1 MRTTNKLVMLL
12 LIIINLVNS
21 ACTNS
26 DNNLEPTTPTEIAT
40 AADLSTYLETII
52 NDKEIPGFAVSI
64 ALNDA
69 IAYQKSFGF
78 ANIAAQT
85 PYTNQT
91 VNSIA
96 SISKTF
102 VSAAAVKAI
111 EQGYFTLETNINDLL
126 PIEVYNPK
134 HPLENIKVKHLLT
147 HTSGIIDNPQQ
158 YFAANYFIFLG
169 ENTSTNGAS
178 FLMND
183 LGIEQHTQ
191 VALEDYLVE
200 IFLEDGDLYSE
211 DNYLDAKPGTQWA
224 YSNTAT
230 ALMSYI
236 IEYVSDAPFYEYV
249 ANNVLLPLQMSNSTF
264 NFTEI
269 NTSNLATLY
278 LNEYLPLPRYGN
290 HSYAEGSMHTTN
302 EDFSKYLLDMMKG
315 IKGESSVLFTPA
327 SYNLLFSN
335 LVDGSIVPGEFAEN
349 QAIYWYENDGYVM
362 HGGNSFGTS
371 SQLQIEKN
379 GTSGFYILTNM
390 DGTTYETSPK
400 WEEVKLLISTA
411 IEQYITHNK

>member
-1 MRTTNKLVMLL
+1 MRTTNKLIMLL

-69 IAYQKSFGF
+69 IAYQKSFGY

-278 LNEYLPLPRYGN
+278 LNEYMPLPRYGN

-400 WEEVKLLISTA
+400 WEEVNLLISTA

>member
-26 DNNLEPTTPTEIAT
+26 DNNLEPTTPTAIAT

-69 IAYQKSFGF
+69 ISYQKSFGY
-78 ANIAAQT
+78 ANIATQT

-102 VSAAAVKAI
+102 VSSAAVKAI

-302 EDFSKYLLDMMKG
+302 DDFSKYLLDMMKG

-327 SYNLLFSN
+327 SYNILFSN

>member
-1 MRTTNKLVMLL
+1 MRTTKKMILVLVL
-12 LIIINLVNS
+12 AINLVNS

-26 DNNLEPTTPTEIAT
+26 DTDTAVMVPTEIET
-40 AADLSTYLETII
+40 AADLSLYLENII
-52 NDKEIPGFAVSI
+52 NEKDIPGFAVSV

-69 IAYQKSFGF
+69 ITYQQSFGM
-78 ANIAAQT
+78 ANIATQT

-102 VSAAAVKAI
+102 VAAAVVKAI
-111 EQGYFTLETNINDLL
+111 EQGYFTLETNINDVL
-126 PIEVYNPK
+126 PIAVYNPK
-134 HPLENIKVKHLLT
+134 HPLENIKVKHLVT
-147 HTSGIIDNPQQ
+147 HTSGIVDNPQH
-158 YFAANYFIFLG
+158 YLATNYFIFLE
-169 ENTSTNGAS
+169 ENTNTAGAS

-183 LGIEQHTQ
+183 LGIEQQAQ
-191 VALEDYLVE
+191 VALEDYLAAV
-200 IFLEDGDLYSE
+200 FLEDGALFSE

-236 IEYVSDAPFYEYV
+236 IAYVSDTPFYEYV
-249 ANNVLLPLQMSNSTF
+249 ANHVLLPLQMNNSTY
-264 NFTEI
+264 NLAAI
-269 NTSNLATLY
+269 NETDLATLY
-278 LNEYLPLPRYGN
+278 INEAMPLPRYGN

-302 EDFSKYLLDMMKG
+302 EDFSKYLLEMMRG
-315 IKGESSVLFTPA
+315 VKGEASVLFTEE
-327 SYNLLFSN
+327 SYDLLFSN
-335 LVDGSIVPGEFAEN
+335 QLDTSIVPDEFAEN
-349 QAIYWYENDGYVM
+349 QGIYWYENDGYLM

-379 GTSGFYILTNM
+379 GTSGFSIVTNM
-390 DGTTYETSPK
+390 DGTTYTTSPK

-411 IEQYITHNK
+411 IEQYITHHK